1 MANTSHG
8 DLYGDLWVLA
18 RDLDPSDGGGN
29 GEPLLDEN
37 GQIIPIGY
45 DPVTGDTFP
54 IYLEEG
60 TEGDFEVP
68 ADLLDYIQEIELE
81 RANIIRSPEQVVAN
95 ALEEALGK
103 IAAGT
108 EISADA
114 SGRIM
119 VDGVL
124 IDSPRECLALYML
137 FMKAGNAASWTEAQ
151 LNAEANLPE
160 PLAALLD
167 TGWNPTG
174 LLAGVFSKFNPVG
187 IDAVITAHT
196 LMGVNEVTGGG
207 GEGQVIEHYGFTDGF
222 VETFDYDRVA
232 AYGDVWIQ
240 WYQDMDGDP
249 SDLEAVQRTL
259 LDVIWG
265 SDKNG
270 DGVNDVGTG
279 VGWADEYLALSA
291 DGLSFEMV
299 DGSTAGINDWAQSVE
314 DARQVIF
321 TMHEFTGTTQI
332 DAPEATDDV
341 IFGSSAA
348 DYIASWGGNDQVFAL
363 GGNDLVDAGDG
374 NDTVKGG
381 GGDDRLEGG
390 AGDDVVRGNLGDDTL
405 FRGSGDDRLYGGG
418 GNDRIF
424 GGGGNDVLEG
434 REDDDVLDGG
444 GGDDVLD
451 GGDGNDIVKG
461 GAGTDMLTGG
471 TGSDRFVFRPGD
483 VGTIDTIA
491 DFSIAELDVV
501 ILSRL
506 DADVTTDADEAFTFI
521 GYAGFTGTAGEL
533 RAVDLVGVQRIEGD
547 MDGDGAADL
556 VFDMLGTEPAQA
568 SWFAL

>member
-1 MANTSHG
+1 
-8 DLYGDLWVLA
+8 
-18 RDLDPSDGGGN
+18 
-29 GEPLLDEN
+29 
-37 GQIIPIGY
+37 
-45 DPVTGDTFP
+45 
-54 IYLEEG
+54 
-60 TEGDFEVP
+60 
-68 ADLLDYIQEIELE
+68 
-81 RANIIRSPEQVVAN
+81 
-95 ALEEALGK
+95 
-103 IAAGT
+103 
-108 EISADA
+108 
-114 SGRIM
+114 
-119 VDGVL
+119 
-124 IDSPRECLALYML
+124 
-137 FMKAGNAASWTEAQ
+137 
-151 LNAEANLPE
+151 
-160 PLAALLD
+160 
-167 TGWNPTG
+167 
-174 LLAGVFSKFNPVG
+174 
-187 IDAVITAHT
+187 
-196 LMGVNEVTGGG
+196 
-207 GEGQVIEHYGFTDGF
+207 
-222 VETFDYDRVA
+222 
-232 AYGDVWIQ
+232 
-240 WYQDMDGDP
+240 
-249 SDLEAVQRTL
+249 
-259 LDVIWG
+259 DVIWG

-556 VFDMLGTEPAQA
+556 VFDMLGTDAAQA
-568 SWFAL
+568 SWFVL